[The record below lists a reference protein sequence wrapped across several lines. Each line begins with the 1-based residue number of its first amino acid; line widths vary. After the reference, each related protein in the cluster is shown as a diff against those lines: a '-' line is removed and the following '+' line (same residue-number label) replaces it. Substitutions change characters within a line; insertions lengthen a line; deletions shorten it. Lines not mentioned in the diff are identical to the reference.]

1 MSTQTLTTAEPTAPQ
16 PVQPAPSTTIALS
29 FFIFLAAIVAW
40 SHSRSRHRPTQSLQ
54 WLSRGKALERTQQYS
69 PAIALYDQGIT
80 HYPNDY
86 RLWHERGLALA
97 KLQQFEAAIA
107 SYDRAY
113 QLRPSQRDL
122 SHERGDALLQL
133 KRYEEAIDS
142 FDTYLRYA
150 PNVAHILADKGYAL
164 FQLQR
169 YEEALHPLNQVLKV
183 GHQDLVSIRYAHY
196 YQIETLCQLGQ
207 LQAALKS
214 SQIAA
219 QQHSDQR
226 LQLQQEK
233 LLQQMSKTQ

>member
-1 MSTQTLTTAEPTAPQ
+1 MSIQTLTIAGSSSPQ
-16 PVQPAPSTTIALS
+16 PAQPPPSTTIALS
-29 FFIFLAAIVAW
+29 FFVFLGAIVAW
-40 SHSRSRHRPTQSLQ
+40 SHSRHRPTQSLQ
-54 WLSRGKALERTQQYS
+54 WLSRGKALERTQQYHQ
-69 PAIALYDQGIT
+69 AIATYDQGIT

-133 KRYEEAIDS
+133 KRYEEAIAS
-142 FDTYLRYA
+142 FDIYLRYA

-169 YEEALHPLNQVLKV
+169 YEEALQTLNQVLKV
-183 GHQDLVSIRYAHY
+183 GHQDLVSIGYAHY
-196 YQIETLCQLGQ
+196 YQIETLRHLGQ

-214 SQIAA
+214 SQIAT
-219 QQHSDQR
+219 QQYPNKR
-226 LQLQQEK
+226 LQLQQEE
-233 LLQQMSKTQ
+233 LHQQMFNTQ

>member
-1 MSTQTLTTAEPTAPQ
+1 MSTQILTIVEIPPS
-16 PVQPAPSTTIALS
+16 QPAQPPPPSTIALS
-29 FFIFLAAIVAW
+29 FFITLSALITW
-40 SHSRSRHRPTQSLQ
+40 SLTRDRPAQALQ
-54 WLSRGKALERTQQYS
+54 WLSRGKDLERNQQYQQ
-69 PAIALYDQGIT
+69 AIAIYDQGIA

-133 KRYEEAIDS
+133 KRYEEAIAS
-142 FDTYLRYA
+142 FNTYLRYA
-150 PNVAHILADKGYAL
+150 PNIAHILADKGYAL
-164 FQLQR
+164 FQLHR
-169 YEEALHPLNQVLKV
+169 YEEALQPLNQVLKV

-196 YQIETLCQLGQ
+196 YQIETLRHLGQ

-214 SQIAA
+214 SQIAT

-233 LLQQMSKTQ
+233 LHQQMSKTQ

>member
-1 MSTQTLTTAEPTAPQ
+1 MLIQNLRASEPTSPQ
-16 PVQPAPSTTIALS
+16 PIQPAPSTTIALS
-29 FFIFLAAIVAW
+29 FFIFLGAIVAW
-40 SHSRSRHRPTQSLQ
+40 SYSRQRPLQALQ
-54 WLSRGKALERTQQYS
+54 WLSRGKALEHTQQYAS
-69 PAIALYDQGIT
+69 AIALYDQGIT

-97 KLQQFEAAIA
+97 KLQRFEDAIA

-133 KRYEEAIDS
+133 KRYEEAIAS

-150 PNVAHILADKGYAL
+150 PDIAHILADKGYAL

-169 YEEALHPLNQVLKV
+169 YEEALQPLNQVLKSE
-183 GHQDLVSIRYAHY
+183 HQDTVSICYAHY
-196 YQIETLCQLGQ
+196 YQIETLRQLGQ

-214 SQIAA
+214 SQLAT